1 MWCRD
6 QYLYGSDGVEGNG
19 LIEKVRFEQSLEE
32 MRDLPTGYL
41 GTGMQDQT
49 HEA

>member
-1 MWCRD
+1 MWYRH

-19 LIEKVRFEQSLEE
+19 LIEKVKFEQSPEE

-41 GTGMQDQT
+41 GTGMQDQMY
-49 HEA
+49 EA